1 MDWPKVSWRCEA
13 GKPCAIGGAP
23 EVTNLVVGVVDEE
36 TSPERPLDPATV
48 EVVVLPV
55 GGGTLPPSLRM
66 KKKDPKGGV
75 VFRYEGVVEGWY
87 RVRAFR
93 RAGPG
98 GPIYR
103 EVTRPA
109 QVVKIRRPVKPE
121 DEHKAVT
128 LMLDRPSPAEKSR
141 ALTFFQIGFFDR
153 NAPTEPIPG
162 LWVVLRVPGSPALR
176 MLRADLNGQVLLVEP
191 DITPGLVDVI
201 TIVDDGGGPQSDSLI
216 LYDEF
221 APKGLPTST
230 LHAVQMPD
238 KRKVADKIAAAHGIR
253 RRHEWG
259 ARRPKKVPVD
269 QDWDYST
276 VVIHHSGDRGMKVPN
291 QIQDYHMF
299 DTSRLY
305 DDIGYEYLVHPDGTI
320 YEGRFLA
327 YKSASNSSMNTGKI
341 GICAMGDFEHQ
352 WWDPS
357 NDVPSPEQLNSVK
370 ALVKTLKSQFPVT
383 RLVGHHDL
391 DPTKECPGSKLY
403 ELLDGIRFDTG
414 LSGP

>member
-1 MDWPKVSWRCEA
+1 M
-13 GKPCAIGGAP
+13 
-23 EVTNLVVGVVDEE
+23 
-36 TSPERPLDPATV
+36 
-48 EVVVLPV
+48 
-55 GGGTLPPSLRM
+55 
-66 KKKDPKGGV
+66 
-75 VFRYEGVVEGWY
+75 
-87 RVRAFR
+87 
-93 RAGPG
+93 
-98 GPIYR
+98 
-103 EVTRPA
+103 
-109 QVVKIRRPVKPE
+109 
-121 DEHKAVT
+121 
-128 LMLDRPSPAEKSR
+128 
-141 ALTFFQIGFFDR
+141 
-153 NAPTEPIPG
+153 
-162 LWVVLRVPGSPALR
+162 
-176 MLRADLNGQVLLVEP
+176 
-191 DITPGLVDVI
+191 I

-414 LSGP
+414 TPDHDDEIAAPRLPLHLGKPLDSEASYGTLRRRPEWHNRHRLAHKTVAKQLRHHTRRLDGEPRRSSLPHQG